1 MSSKKIKNVG
11 GSGADVGAVRE
22 GATVRV
28 LYDDMGWFHGDI
40 EQVGV
45 FVMDEYRIQDLPYQ
59 QV

>member
-1 MSSKKIKNVG
+1 MSSKKSKNVG
-11 GSGADVGAVRE
+11 GGGADVGAVRE

-45 FVMDEYRIQDLPYQ
+45 FDG
-59 QV
+59 